1 MYGDLGTIFSTSERE
16 EFEDALTDIQD
27 FEPFME
33 AMVTWRI
40 AEIEF
45 KENEQQKLDEA

>member
-1 MYGDLGTIFSTSERE
+1 MYGDLGTTFATSERE
-16 EFEDALTDIQD
+16 QFEDALTDIQD

-40 AEIEF
+40 CEIEY
-45 KENEQQKLDEA
+45 KDNEQQKALEA

>member
-1 MYGDLGTIFSTSERE
+1 MYGDLGTIFATSERE
-16 EFEDALTDIQD
+16 AFEDAITDIND

-40 AEIEF
+40 CEIEV
-45 KENEQQKLDEA
+45 KER

>member
-1 MYGDLGTIFSTSERE
+1 MYGDLGTIFATSERE
-16 EFEDALTDIQD
+16 QFEDALTDIQD

-40 AEIEF
+40 CEIEY
-45 KENEQQKLDEA
+45 KDNEQ